1 MGDLADAYDAWHAR
15 QQLEEVRPTATA
27 PWHLMAERQLGDVAG
42 VRVLEIGCGRGA
54 FAELLASRG
63 ARVTAA
69 DLSRV
74 CVEETA
80 ERLHR
85 FAHADASVA
94 DVQALPFAD
103 GSFDLVVSL
112 ETLEHVPDPNRGLAE
127 LVRVTRA
134 GGRLIVSGPN
144 YLSLV
149 GLYRV
154 YRRLRGKPY
163 RELEQ
168 PINNVLLFPLRVWRL
183 RRMGCRIVHTE
194 GRGHW
199 LPVRSSPRFERLP
212 GAKWLAH
219 NTLTV
224 AVKPA

>member
-1 MGDLADAYDAWHAR
+1 MGDLADVYDAWHAR
-15 QQLEEVRPTATA
+15 QQVDDVRPTATA
-27 PWHLMAERQLGDVAG
+27 PWHLMAERQLGDVTG
-42 VRVLEIGCGRGA
+42 LRVLEIGCGRGA
-54 FAELLASRG
+54 FAELIASRG

-69 DLSRV
+69 DLSPV

-80 ERLHR
+80 ERLR
-85 FAHADASVA
+85 PFARADASVA

-127 LVRVTRA
+127 LVRVTRP
-134 GGRLIVSGPN
+134 GGRLILSGPN
-144 YLSLV
+144 YLNLV
-149 GLYRV
+149 GVYRV
-154 YRRLRGKPY
+154 YRRLRGRPY

-168 PINNVLLFPLRVWRL
+168 PINNVLLFPMRVWRL
-183 RRMGCRIVHTE
+183 RRYGCRIVHTE
-194 GRGHW
+194 GRQHW
-199 LPVRSSPRFERLP
+199 LPLRPSPRFERLQ
-212 GAKWLAH
+212 GAKWIAY